1 MNNKIYMIGSMGSG
15 KSSIGR
21 LLAKKLHLPHY
32 DLDKTIEHNEGMSVT
47 DIFKKYNEEYFRDK
61 ESVTLERYSRFKEFV
76 ISTGGG
82 AILSDTIYKKTS
94 DIEVDVS
101 FLSKEDVIS
110 SIIDKLKMN

>member
-47 DIFKKYNEEYFRDK
+47 D
-61 ESVTLERYSRFKEFV
+61 
-76 ISTGGG
+76 
-82 AILSDTIYKKTS
+82 LSLIH
-94 DIEVDVS
+94 I
-101 FLSKEDVIS
+101 
-110 SIIDKLKMN
+110 

>member
-47 DIFKKYNEEYFRDK
+47 VSYTHL
-61 ESVTLERYSRFKEFV
+61 TLPTK
-76 ISTGGG
+76 
-82 AILSDTIYKKTS
+82 A
-94 DIEVDVS
+94 
-101 FLSKEDVIS
+101 
-110 SIIDKLKMN
+110 